1 MNKILLATD
10 GSAYSDAAARYL
22 VQSPLLTRDFVVH
35 VVHCEPDVPGDIKT
49 FIDRASLDAWHREQN
64 DKAMK
69 PVADILSEGGVAF
82 ERHGFTGFAPTLIV
96 EYASSIGANL
106 IVMGSHGR
114 GGFLDAIVGSV
125 ARRVLAHAH
134 CPVLLVKS

>member
-1 MNKILLATD
+1 MNTILLATD
-10 GSAYSDAAARYL
+10 GSSYSDAAARFL
-22 VQSPLLTRDFVVH
+22 AQSPLLTRDLVVH

-49 FIDRASLDAWHREQN
+49 FIDRGTLEDWHREQN
-64 DKAMK
+64 EKAMGS
-69 PVADILSEGGVAF
+69 VATILGEAGIPF
-82 ERHGFTGFAPTLIV
+82 ERHGLTGFAPARIV
-96 EYASSIGANL
+96 EHASQIGASL

-134 CPVLLVKS
+134 CPVLLIKH

>member
-22 VQSPLLTRDFVVH
+22 VQNPLFSRDFVVH
-35 VVHCEPDVPGDIKT
+35 VVHCEPDVAGDIKT
-49 FIDRASLDAWHREQN
+49 FIDRSTLDAWHREQN
-64 DKAMK
+64 DKAMQS
-69 PVADILSEGGVAF
+69 VASILGEAGIAC
-82 ERHGFTGFAPTLIV
+82 ECRGFVGFAPARIV
-96 EYASSIGANL
+96 EYASSIGASL

-114 GGFLDAIVGSV
+114 GGFLDAIIGSV

-134 CPVLLVKS
+134 CPVLLVRS

>member
-22 VQSPLLTRDFVVH
+22 VQNPLFSRDFVVH
-35 VVHCEPDVPGDIKT
+35 VVHCEPDVAGDIKT
-49 FIDRASLDAWHREQN
+49 FIDRSTLDAWHREQN
-64 DKAMK
+64 DKAMQS
-69 PVADILSEGGVAF
+69 VASILGEAGIAC
-82 ERHGFTGFAPTLIV
+82 ECHGFVGFAPARIV
-96 EYASSIGANL
+96 EYAGSIGASL

-114 GGFLDAIVGSV
+114 GGFLDAIIGSV

-134 CPVLLVKS
+134 CPVLLVRS

>member
-10 GSAYSDAAARYL
+10 GSPYSDAAARYL
-22 VQSPLLTRDFVVH
+22 ARSPLLSRDFVVH

-49 FIDRASLDAWHREQN
+49 FIDRATLDDWHREQN
-64 DKAMK
+64 DKAMGS
-69 PVADILSEGGVAF
+69 VASILDEAGIAF
-82 ERHGFTGFAPTLIV
+82 ERHGFTGFAPARIV
-96 EYASSIGANL
+96 EYANQIGAGL

-125 ARRVLAHAH
+125 ARRVLAHAQ
-134 CPVLLVKS
+134 CPVLLVRK